1 MGVGWSTSLPYVYE
15 DSTGVQP
22 VLRLFLGGGAYQID
36 KANMAAEV
44 DDRSNLVGYDLL
56 DKRFY
61 SGTWG
66 GELSYRNYY
75 DDFQGTDI
83 PGYTIDINQESEY
96 VLILKDNSKIY
107 FNLDGKV
114 MAQLDKSGLNAIWY
128 FYDGQ
133 GDLAH
138 VKDSV
143 GRQIDF
149 TYDGVTG
156 NLTEISW
163 TVDVWTLNES
173 TQARTLET
181 QTRTVSYTYEDATVA
196 YGEIGDLYDAAIRPA
211 TPYTLKT
218 VTNPLGLVT
227 EYDYEAGLV
236 DFSFDNQGV
245 STNGHLLL
253 TKIANNASGRPILQR
268 GELRVRHARRWP
280 P

>member
-1 MGVGWSTSLPYVYE
+1 MWPSRAERGMNFSFGRTWSLSRSGAFHMDYDQDIGNNIISGDTLERQNKMGVGWSTSLPYVYE
-15 DSTGVQP
+15 DTTGVQP

-66 GELSYRNYY
+66 GEISYRNYY

-83 PGYTIDINQESEY
+83 PGYTIDINEESEY

-128 FYDGQ
+128 FYDSQ

-143 GRQIDF
+143 GAADRF
-149 TYDGVTG
+149 HLRCCDG
-156 NLTEISW
+156 
-163 TVDVWTLNES
+163 
-173 TQARTLET
+173 
-181 QTRTVSYTYEDATVA
+181 
-196 YGEIGDLYDAAIRPA
+196 
-211 TPYTLKT
+211 
-218 VTNPLGLVT
+218 
-227 EYDYEAGLV
+227 
-236 DFSFDNQGV
+236 
-245 STNGHLLL
+245 
-253 TKIANNASGRPILQR
+253 
-268 GELRVRHARRWP
+268 
-280 P
+280 